1 MAIDTFDQLNGLFQ
15 KVYGKMEN
23 LVPDHVFLAKKIPF
37 VEQKKRVGES
47 YNQAI
52 IVKSEHGATYGG
64 STGEGFSFNDPIPGA
79 VKQATVSPAE
89 FVLRAQVARAALS
102 RSENNAASFM
112 NATKHVV
119 DNMLQSMFTKYE
131 AQCFYGGVGL
141 ATVGSVNTS
150 TGVITVTT
158 AEWAPALW
166 VGAEGMKVDIY
177 DSTSTSA
184 HESGVEITA
193 VDLVNRRITVSDAS
207 SVVAGD
213 VIYEKGAKGNEFI
226 GIHKMITATTGNIF
240 GQSVATYSLWRGN
253 TFAVGGAALTF
264 AKISEGIAQAVAKG
278 VKGVL
283 TLLVNPAT
291 WSDLLTEQVAQRQF
305 HEGGMSEYSNGAE
318 AIKFYCVN
326 GTVEILANPFVK
338 EGYAYGLDLKS
349 FLRIGSKDISFDNP
363 VEPGKF
369 IMPLEGTNA
378 YQILGYTDSALF
390 CSSLGKNIVFSGI
403 QN

>member
-1 MAIDTFDQLNGLFQ
+1 MAIDTVDSLNGLFQ

-64 STGEGFSFNDPIPGA
+64 SSGEGFNFNDPVPGA

-89 FVLRAQVARAALS
+89 FVLRAQVSRAALS
-102 RSENNAASFM
+102 RSENTAASFA

-141 ATVGSVNTS
+141 ATVNSVAGN
-150 TGVITVTT
+150 VITITT
-158 AEWAPALW
+158 SEWAPALW
-166 VGAEGMKVDIY
+166 VGAEGMKLDIY
-177 DSTSTSA
+177 DSSSTTA
-184 HESGVEITA
+184 HETAVEITA
-193 VDLVNRRITVSDAS
+193 VDLAARKITVSDAS

-213 VIYEKGAKGNEFI
+213 VIYEHTAKGNEFI
-226 GIHKMITATTGNIF
+226 GIHKMISATSGNIF

-253 TFAVGGAALTF
+253 TFNVGGALSF
-264 AKISEGIAQAVAKG
+264 AKISEGIAGAVAKG
-278 VKGVL
+278 IKGTL
-283 TLLVNPAT
+283 TLLVNPLS
-291 WSDLLTEQVAQRQF
+291 WSDLLTEQVAQRTF
-305 HEGGMSEYSNGAE
+305 HEGGISEYSNGAE
-318 AIKFYCVN
+318 SIKFYAIN
-326 GTVEILANPFVK
+326 GQVEIIANPFVK
-338 EGYAYGLDLKS
+338 EGYAYGLDLKT

-369 IMPLEGTNA
+369 IMPLEGSNS
-378 YQILGYTDSALF
+378 YQIIGYTDSALF
-390 CSSLGKNIVFSGI
+390 CSSLGKNIIFTSI
-403 QN
+403 S

>member
-1 MAIDTFDQLNGLFQ
+1 MAIDTVDSLNGLFQ

-79 VKQATVSPAE
+79 VKQASVSPAE

-102 RSENNAASFM
+102 RSENTAASFA
-112 NATKHVV
+112 NATKQVV

-141 ATVGSVNTS
+141 ATVASVSGNVLT
-150 TGVITVTT
+150 ITT

-166 VGAEGMKVDIY
+166 VGAEGMAIDAY
-177 DSTSTSA
+177 DSTSTSLHKA
-184 HESGVEITA
+184 TAITA
-193 VDLVNRRITVSDAS
+193 VDLLTRKLTVADATS
-207 SVVAGD
+207 IVAGD

-226 GIHKMITATTGNIF
+226 GIQKMISATSGNIF

-253 TFAVGGAALTF
+253 TYSVSGALSF
-264 AKISEGIAQAVAKG
+264 AKISEGIAGAVAKG
-278 VKGVL
+278 VKGTI
-283 TLLVNPAT
+283 TLLVNPLS

-305 HEGGMSEYSNGAE
+305 HEGGISEYSNGAE
-318 AIKFYCVN
+318 SIKFYCIN

-338 EGYAYGLDLKS
+338 EGYAFGLDLKS

-378 YQILGYTDSALF
+378 YQIIGYTDSALF
-390 CSSLGKNIVFSGI
+390 CSSLGKNIIFTDI
-403 QN
+403 T